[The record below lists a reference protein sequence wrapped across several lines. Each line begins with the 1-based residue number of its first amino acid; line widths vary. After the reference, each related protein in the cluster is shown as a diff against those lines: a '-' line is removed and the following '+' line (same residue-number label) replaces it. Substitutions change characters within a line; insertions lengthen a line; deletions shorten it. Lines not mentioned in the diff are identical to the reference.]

1 MFQTTVTRVDWLDNV
16 SGLNSEHVQFSVG
29 SSFESHGYLAAGKSD
44 RRFVYI
50 SEAFGATFPKIT
62 ETIHARSKWRTL
74 DAAGLAA
81 IKHRF
86 TGARRGELW
95 ALVTSDEFNHRPA
108 ILSNVKYVM
117 FEKLVRLFI
126 LKTDAA
132 RSKLNVCEQ

>member
-1 MFQTTVTRVDWLDNV
+1 MF
-16 SGLNSEHVQFSVG
+16 GLNSEHVQFSVG
-29 SSFESHGYLAAGKSD
+29 SSFESHGNLAAGQSD
-44 RRFVYI
+44 GRFVHMI
-50 SEAFGATFPKIT
+50 SQAFGARSNKIT
-62 ETIHARSKWRTL
+62 EAIHARSKWKTL

-95 ALVTSDEFNHRPA
+95 ALVTADEFNHRPA

-126 LKTDAA
+126 LKIDAA